1 MIEHETETAHIAKM
15 IMFKHFGGNGPEKE
29 KEMQEAMQI
38 QVFPIWEECYSET
51 GDGTK
56 VLVARINILHIAVI
70 VNVQFE
76 KSVAAGTV
84 QVHVKEDDPTI

>member
-1 MIEHETETAHIAKM
+1 ME
-15 IMFKHFGGNGPEKE
+15 
-29 KEMQEAMQI
+29 Q
-38 QVFPIWEECYSET
+38 
-51 GDGTK
+51 K
-56 VLVARINILHIAVI
+56 VLLPKNKINILHIAVI

>member
-1 MIEHETETAHIAKM
+1 
-15 IMFKHFGGNGPEKE
+15 MFKHFGGNGPERE
-29 KEMQEAMQI
+29 KDARGDADNET
-38 QVFPIWEECYSET
+38 QVFLIWEECYSET